1 MKNICLMEALHFIWR
16 SHIAFYELNT
26 METARKPFAT
36 GKRSV
41 VYLEGNQ
48 IVKKTHPNSKAINRI
63 NNEIYWL
70 NLVNKHNIG
79 PKFLGATS
87 SEIRLELVDGTR
99 IIEWIRSSNRPA
111 IKAVLIKILKQCRT
125 LDKIHVNKYELTNP
139 YKHIIIRNNE
149 PIMIDFE
156 RCRYAEKPKN
166 VTQFCQFLMSKKI
179 SNILGE
185 KEIILDHDDMQIS
198 LRNYK
203 KSQDAKRFAV
213 ILNFFKE

>member
-1 MKNICLMEALHFIWR
+1 MKDMCLMEALHFIWR

-111 IKAVLIKILKQCRT
+111 IKAVLIKILKQCST
-125 LDKIHVNKYELTNP
+125 LDNLHVNKYELTNP
-139 YKHIIIRNNE
+139 
-149 PIMIDFE
+149 
-156 RCRYAEKPKN
+156 
-166 VTQFCQFLMSKKI
+166 
-179 SNILGE
+179 
-185 KEIILDHDDMQIS
+185 
-198 LRNYK
+198 
-203 KSQDAKRFAV
+203 
-213 ILNFFKE
+213 